1 MGDLHKKLIERFG
14 QEAIQI
20 VTSPFSSHNY
30 FLIVDKKNSVSIIC
44 SDRLS
49 HYEMSVPEK
58 LNGRERNEL
67 YFALPSYWEIHNSEN
82 ERFNW
87 VFYWLDKLIDYVI
100 EKKSWFGP
108 GHTIPCGTP
117 FKAISSTMKAN
128 HFLLSDPILFEEELI
143 PIETELGIVHFLAVI
158 PIFEDEMD
166 YKQGKGTFKLM
177 TKLKNQGITE
187 KLDDFRS
194 TSLKSKWRLRM
205 W

>member
-1 MGDLHKKLIERFG
+1 MGDLHNKLIERFG

-20 VTSPFSSHNY
+20 VTSPFSSHDY
-30 FLIVDKKNSVSIIC
+30 LLIDDKKNSVSILC
-44 SDRLS
+44 SYGLS
-49 HYEMSVPEK
+49 NYFMTVPDK
-58 LNGRERNEL
+58 LKGRERNEL
-67 YFALPSYWEIHNSEN
+67 YFALPSYWEINSLEN

-87 VFYWLDKLIDYVI
+87 VFYWLDKLTDYVI

-108 GHTIPCGTP
+108 GHTIPCGSP
-117 FKAISSTMKAN
+117 FKAISSTMKSN
-128 HFLLSDPILFEEELI
+128 HFLLSDPILFEEELV
-143 PIETELGIVHFLAVI
+143 PIQTEKGIVYFLGVI

-205 W
+205 C

>member
-1 MGDLHKKLIERFG
+1 
-14 QEAIQI
+14 
-20 VTSPFSSHNY
+20 
-30 FLIVDKKNSVSIIC
+30 
-44 SDRLS
+44 
-49 HYEMSVPEK
+49 
-58 LNGRERNEL
+58 
-67 YFALPSYWEIHNSEN
+67 
-82 ERFNW
+82 
-87 VFYWLDKLIDYVI
+87 
-100 EKKSWFGP
+100 
-108 GHTIPCGTP
+108 
-117 FKAISSTMKAN
+117 MKAN